1 MGKQVMTEKGGM
13 TVISIG
19 IVAKWEEEIQNI
31 FCIGYKCIFEV

>member
-13 TVISIG
+13 LSIG
-19 IVAKWEEEIQNI
+19 RVVKWEEEIENI